1 MFSSSWWS
9 WWSSDDHD
17 HHHGRPEN
25 HKFLLRLSWRAI
37 SKSKVTAFQVCSTK
51 LLQPNILTI
60 ILMLIWYRCQLD
72 PKVLLPGHSIKC
84 RPPRYPDPDY
94 DHDHDHNDDDD
105 DHDDHHDDHYDD
117 DHDYHN
123 MTMVWLWQWW
133 YTYWFIGWGG
143 LYRVQWVSD
152 PKSLAA
158 SYKVF
163 LYFLY
168 SWVFLN
174 KVFLYFSY
182 SSVFLNKVFLYFSY
196 SSVFLNKV
204 FLYVSFNWVFLNQNV
219 YFLP

>member
-1 MFSSSWWS
+1 M
-9 WWSSDDHD
+9 
-17 HHHGRPEN
+17 
-25 HKFLLRLSWRAI
+25 
-37 SKSKVTAFQVCSTK
+37 TAFQVYSTK

-60 ILMLIWYRCQLD
+60 ILMVIWYRCQLD

-84 RPPRYPDPDY
+84 RPPRYPDG
-94 DHDHDHNDDDD
+94 DHDHDYDDD
-105 DHDDHHDDHYDD
+105 HDDHYDD
-117 DHDYHN
+117 DQDDHN
-123 MTMVWLWQWW
+123 MKIVWLWQWW
-133 YTYWFIGWGG
+133 YIYWKGWGG
-143 LYRVQWVSD
+143 LNRVQWVSD

-182 SSVFLNKVFLYFSY
+182 SSVFLNKVFLY
-196 SSVFLNKV
+196 
-204 FLYVSFNWVFLNQNV
+204 VSFNWVFLNQNV